1 MKLTLDT
8 YFAATEERNTD
19 LIMTDSS
26 MLVSDT
32 GRSLLGDSSVLDSK
46 IIETSKENIF
56 IGLASDAEGN
66 RKSLFQYCHTCFVWI
81 LFLGRYIHIHYFC
94 FVFKWEGVNS
104 LKPFVQP
111 QSGYWTKSSVSAF
124 STDMLKR
131 DRTVQVKVVH
141 SCSSHK
147 VPTKNPVIVVVLW
160 CGHFY

>member
-8 YFAATEERNTD
+8 YFAATEERDTD

-66 RKSLFQYCHTCFVWI
+66 RKSLFQYYHTC
-81 LFLGRYIHIHYFC
+81 
-94 FVFKWEGVNS
+94 
-104 LKPFVQP
+104 
-111 QSGYWTKSSVSAF
+111 SV
-124 STDMLKR
+124 
-131 DRTVQVKVVH
+131 
-141 SCSSHK
+141 
-147 VPTKNPVIVVVLW
+147 
-160 CGHFY
+160 